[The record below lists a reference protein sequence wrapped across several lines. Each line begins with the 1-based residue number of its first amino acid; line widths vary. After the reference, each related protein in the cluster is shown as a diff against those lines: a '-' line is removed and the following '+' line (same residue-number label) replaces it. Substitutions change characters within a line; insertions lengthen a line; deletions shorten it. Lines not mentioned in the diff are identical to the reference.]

1 MSFNKI
7 KYIMMKAN
15 LTKKL
20 SCIKSRGIL
29 VFLVLLTPFFS
40 RADNSVNYH
49 SNTEEKVLATITGT
63 VTSADDGMTLIGVNV
78 LVKGTT
84 SGTVTDLDGNF
95 SIEANEGDI
104 LIFSYTGYEP
114 QEVTVGN
121 QRIINIS
128 LSEDITQLEEVVVVG
143 YGTQKKSHLTGSV
156 SKVENEKLDQI
167 AVARVDDALIGQV
180 SGVNIQATS
189 AEAGAAP
196 TITIRGFGSVNA
208 NSGPAVVVD
217 GLVVSSDFL
226 GNLDMNDIASFEVL
240 KDAASAAI
248 YGSEGSNGVIMIT
261 TKKGQAGKT
270 QFSYETYIGRKDA
283 FESENYKKS
292 VADWAA
298 KELAETGE
306 LSNTTQYAQL
316 LVETTGID
324 RDWQEVFFDGGNISS
339 HSFSA
344 RGGSENTQFSASLR
358 TLGDEGVVITDNYRF
373 YSANLKMD
381 TKVTDRLKFGLSAT
395 PSYSKRRA
403 LPTSIH
409 NPMRQSPWL
418 PIYHTEETLQ
428 FIDRGAYPDVGVGDY
443 FLENHLL
450 NLDVNGDGSSSRPR
464 TSGDM
469 NPYAQYVERE
479 HFEYTTN
486 VLGSTYLSYK
496 IADGLTA
503 KTSLGVTLENRKR
516 TRYDGTLHHAQ
527 ASRAAY
533 ELQNRVRTR
542 IISDNTLAYNKEIGR
557 HEFNLLAGAT
567 FQKRR
572 SENSAISGTGFS
584 NDLLKNLQGA
594 TSVSE
599 FEEISVEKNK
609 IGYFARINYAF
620 ANKYLINASFRR
632 DASSVF
638 GIDSKWGNFPA
649 VSLGWNAH
657 NENFLS
663 GGDFISRLKFRASYG
678 LTGNENFS
686 VGDDIINAYPY
697 LALLNTSNA
706 ITEGGISPG
715 IAARNIANT
724 LLQWEASKEFNPGI
738 DFGFLNNRITGSFD
752 YYVRTS
758 DQLLLENPVSYV
770 TGFSG
775 GIVNLG
781 EVENRGL
788 ELEVRTRN
796 VANSNFKWNTTLI
809 ASTNKNELISFGE
822 SDGALLEDGFGRNS
836 QWINSVGNPI
846 SSFYGYVVDQELA
859 SEYWDSPYIPINGVS
874 EDVIVR
880 DLNGDGLITDE
891 DKTILGDPYPD
902 LIWSLTNEFVV
913 GNFDFSIMIQ
923 GSQGAEV
930 KNIGDQYFFTH
941 WQGGTSDELAV
952 VEAGIISHPSFLQPR
967 VLTNDVVQSA
977 GYFSL
982 RNVNIGYNFTSSQLS
997 RLGLGKVRVY
1007 ATGQNLIYKT
1017 SDEYNGFNPEYI
1029 DNSDSPRAYGSQRA
1043 GTPLFRT
1050 VSVGLNVNF

>member
-1 MSFNKI
+1 MQKRVLPI
-7 KYIMMKAN
+7 KNSLCRI
-15 LTKKL
+15 
-20 SCIKSRGIL
+20 GIL
-29 VFLVLLTPFFS
+29 LGIFQVLLCAPTFA
-40 RADNSVNYH
+40 ADFNLL
-49 SNTEEKVLATITGT
+49 TEGLTAPVKIVTGT
-63 VTSADDGMTLIGVNV
+63 VTSADDGEPLIGATV
-78 LVKGTT
+78 LVKGT
-84 SGTVTDLDGNF
+84 SVGTITDLDGNF
-95 SIEANEGDI
+95 SIDVNEGDI
-104 LIFSYTGYEP
+104 LVISYTGMKT
-114 QEVTVGN
+114 QEFTVGSSN
-121 QRIINIS
+121 TMAIV
-128 LSEDITQLEEVVVVG
+128 LSTNSELLEEVVVIG

-156 SKVENEKLDQI
+156 SKVENKNLDQI

-180 SGVNIQATS
+180 SGVNIQASS

-208 NSGPAVVVD
+208 DSGPAVVVD
-217 GLVVSSDFL
+217 GLVVDSDFL
-226 GNLDMNDIASFEVL
+226 GNLNMNDIESFEVL

-261 TKKGQAGKT
+261 TKSGKAGKT
-270 QFSYETYIGRKDA
+270 KFSYETYVGRKNA
-283 FESENYKKS
+283 FGSDGYRKS

-298 KELAETGE
+298 IELAGNGSLT
-306 LSNTTQYAQL
+306 NNTQYAQKI
-316 LVETTGID
+316 VEATGID
-324 RDWQEVFFDGGNISS
+324 RDWQDVFFDGGNIVS

-344 RGGSENTQFSASLR
+344 RGGTEKTKFSTSLR
-358 TLGDEGVVITDNYRF
+358 TLRDQGVVITDDYKL

-381 TKVTDRLKFGLSAT
+381 TKISKNLKFGLSAT

-409 NPMRQSPWL
+409 NPIRQSPWL
-418 PIYHTEETLQ
+418 PIYHSEETLQ
-428 FIDRGAYPDVGVGDY
+428 FIDTARYGDVGIGDY
-443 FLENHLL
+443 FLEDHLVSI
-450 NLDVNGDGSSSRPR
+450 DIDTTDEYGASRPR

-479 HFEYTTN
+479 HYEFKTN
-486 VLGSTYLSYK
+486 ILGSTYLQYEIIK
-496 IADGLTA
+496 GLTA
-503 KTSLGVTLENRKR
+503 KTSLGITVENRKR
-516 TRYDGTLHHAQ
+516 TRWNGTKHHAS
-527 ASRAAY
+527 ASRASY
-533 ELQNRVRTR
+533 QLQNRLRTR
-542 IISDNTLAYNKEIGR
+542 IISDNTISYNKEIND
-557 HEFNLLAGAT
+557 HDFNILGGAT
-567 FQKRR
+567 FQRRR
-572 SENSAISGTGFS
+572 SENSVIDGTGYA

-599 FEEISVEKNK
+599 FEEVNAEKNK
-609 IGYFARINYAF
+609 IGFFARLNYAF
-620 ANKYLINASFRR
+620 ADKYLVNASFRR

-649 VSLGWNAH
+649 VSVGWNAH
-657 NENFLS
+657 NEDFLS
-663 GGDFISRLKFRASYG
+663 GGDAVSRLKFRVSYG

-706 ITEGGISPG
+706 ITENGISPG
-715 IAARNIANT
+715 VTARNIANT
-724 LLQWEASKEFNPGI
+724 LLQWEASREFNPGI
-738 DFGFLNNRITGSFD
+738 DFGFLDNRLTGSLD
-752 YYVRTS
+752 YYIRTS

-770 TGFSG
+770 TGFNG

-781 EVENRGL
+781 EVENSGIEL
-788 ELEVRTRN
+788 ELRTRN
-796 VANSNFKWNTTLI
+796 LVRKSFRWNTTFI

-859 SEYWDSPYIPINGVS
+859 EDYWDSPYIPINGVS
-874 EDVIVR
+874 QDVIVK

-902 LIWSLTNEFVV
+902 MIWSLTNEFIV
-913 GNFDFSIMIQ
+913 GNFDFSFMIQ

-930 KNIGDQYFFTH
+930 KNIGDQYFGTH
-941 WQGGTSDELAV
+941 WQGATTDDGLQKVLDE
-952 VEAGIISHPSFLQPR
+952 GIISHPSFLQAR

-982 RNVNIGYNFTSSQLS
+982 RNVNIGYNFSGDQLARL
-997 RLGLGKVRVY
+997 RLGGIRVY
-1007 ATGQNLIYKT
+1007 VSGQNLIYRT
-1017 SDEYNGFNPEYI
+1017 SKDYNGFNPEYI
-1029 DNSDSPRAYGSQRA
+1029 DTSDSPRAYGSQRA

-1050 VSVGLNVNF
+1050 MSGGVNVTF